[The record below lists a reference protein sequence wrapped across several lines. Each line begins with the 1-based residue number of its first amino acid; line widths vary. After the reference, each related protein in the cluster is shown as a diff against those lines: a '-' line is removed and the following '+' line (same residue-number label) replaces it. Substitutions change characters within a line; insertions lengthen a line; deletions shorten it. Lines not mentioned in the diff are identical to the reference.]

1 MENNEIPINYNYD
14 NQEVNIEMNEVIYD
28 RNIIESISVNG
39 VAQQVDENKNVDITM
54 PTKLSDLT
62 NDNNTVQDSSYVH
75 TDNNYTN
82 AEKNKL
88 AELENYDDTE
98 IKEDIS
104 DLQDDVSNLNTDIT
118 DLNTNKADRT
128 EIPTTLAELTDD
140 STHRTVTDVE
150 KTNWSN
156 KSDFS
161 GNYNDLT
168 NKPSIPTKTS
178 DLTND
183 NGFIDNSVNNL
194 TNYTLAVDTGSSIDL
209 SMNSTTYELTL
220 SLKNSAGTVLNSKSV
235 DLPIETMVVNGRY
248 DNINKKIVLVL
259 DNGNTI
265 DVPVGD
271 LVAGLQSEITSNNK
285 LASDLVDDTNQVN
298 KFVSAS
304 EKQTWNNKS
313 DFSGDY
319 EDLSNKPTIPEDL
332 SDLNDDATH
341 RLVTD
346 IEKTTWNNKS
356 NFSGSYN
363 DLTDKPT
370 IPVVPTNVS
379 AFTNDAGYLTQHQDI
394 SGKEDKSNKVT
405 SISSSSTDTQYPSAK
420 CVYDIVGN
428 IETLLGGI

>member
-394 SGKEDKSNKVT
+394 SGKLDTSKVKNT
-405 SISSSSTDTQYPSAK
+405 NSTTAGD
-420 CVYDIVGN
+420 VYDVRYINTMLGD
-428 IETLLGGI
+428 IESLLGGI

>member
-39 VAQQVDENKNVDITM
+39 VAQQVDENKNVDITV
-54 PTKLSDLT
+54 PTKLSDLS
-62 NDNNTVQDSSYVH
+62 NDNNTVQDASYVH

-98 IKEDIS
+98 IQNDI
-104 DLQDDVSNLNTDIT
+104 SNLNADIT
-118 DLNTNKADRT
+118 DLSTNKADRT

-220 SLKNSAGTVLNSKSV
+220 SLKNSAGNVLNSKSV

-394 SGKEDKSNKVT
+394 SGKEDKNNKVT

-420 CVYDIVGN
+420 CVYDIVGDVET
-428 IETLLGGI
+428 ILETLISGGGVS